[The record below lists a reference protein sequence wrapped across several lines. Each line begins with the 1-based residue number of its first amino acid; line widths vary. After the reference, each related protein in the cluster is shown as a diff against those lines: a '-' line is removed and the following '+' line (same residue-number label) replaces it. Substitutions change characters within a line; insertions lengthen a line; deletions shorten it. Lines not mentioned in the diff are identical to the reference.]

1 MKPRVSI
8 VAAVARNGVIGRGGS
23 LPWHLPADL
32 KYFKALTLGHHLIMG
47 RKTFESIGRP
57 LPGRTNVVVTRQ
69 AEYRAPGAVMAGS
82 VEQALAACAGDGEI
96 FIIGGAELFAQAMG
110 RADRLYLTEIQRDFE
125 GDVHFPEYDRSR
137 WREVSRKKHKLDD
150 AGSLEY
156 HFAVYE
162 RAQ

>member
-1 MKPRVSI
+1 MKPRISII
-8 VAAVARNGVIGRGGS
+8 VAVAQNGVIGRGGR

-32 KYFKALTLGHHLIMG
+32 KYLKALSLGHHIIMG
-47 RKTFESIGRP
+47 RKTFESIGKP

-69 AEYRAPGAVMAGS
+69 AEYRAPGAVVAGS
-82 VEQALAACAGDGEI
+82 VEQALAACSGDGEI

-125 GDVHFPEYDRSR
+125 GDVRFPEYDRNR
-137 WREVSRKKHKLDD
+137 WREVSRGKHKLDD
-150 AGSLEY
+150 ADNLEY